1 MCHPQWKRLEESVL
15 KKKNLKKGI
24 SVLSA
29 LVCVLS
35 FMELMLKKIISISAC
50 QVYVRSGLVL
60 IKETVYFSQK
70 SLFNACHW
78 MICLAGWAQT
88 LSKSQ
93 KHKRLTD
100 KMCWLGYYSTAFYTN
115 CIQPTFQQ
123 IWQKVKWDI
132 A

>member
-70 SLFNACHW
+70 SLFKCMPLNDVSRMSINFKQVAK
-78 MICLAGWAQT
+78 T
-88 LSKSQ
+88 
-93 KHKRLTD
+93 
-100 KMCWLGYYSTAFYTN
+100 
-115 CIQPTFQQ
+115 
-123 IWQKVKWDI
+123 
-132 A
+132 